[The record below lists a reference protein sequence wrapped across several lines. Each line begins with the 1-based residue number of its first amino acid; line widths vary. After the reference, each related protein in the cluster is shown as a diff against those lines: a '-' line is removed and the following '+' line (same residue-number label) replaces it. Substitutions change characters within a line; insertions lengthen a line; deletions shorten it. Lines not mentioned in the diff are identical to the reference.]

1 MNKEMRTQKNNY
13 GVTLLLLALLM
24 LPAELLAQAKTLYAV
39 TRDEPYAVVAID
51 PENPTAAQRLKSVN
65 VWATAGA
72 IVKHTMYVVGLDDD
86 FNTLVYSADLATG
99 DVSRLKNLGESAP
112 QPVEMTYDYTNETM
126 YFVTNSLRGE
136 NGEMALYTLNLET
149 FKMTSITDD
158 MGQTI
163 RAIAVDAAGQ
173 MYGLSR
179 SGQLY
184 LVNKTTGKVASQPIG
199 STGRPTS
206 GFTSMEFD
214 RASGMLYWT
223 LFEIAG
229 NSSTSTLLTID
240 PATAAATELGRIGA
254 GNGLYCVGLDMP
266 YEPSADTAPAKVDNL
281 TVTPAE
287 GGLLSATISWAN
299 PTLMANGDV
308 LASLTKVEVMRGDE
322 LVATLTEGIEPG
334 TQSSY
339 TDTTVPQSGE
349 YRYTVR
355 AYNEVGA
362 SADRFTDV
370 YVGHDLLKAPD
381 VVVAAFYDSKTNIV
395 AWTEV
400 TEGQHGGY
408 VDLETVVYD
417 VIRLND
423 QKVIVEGMGN
433 IDPKLGAYIIDAE
446 LADTLTR
453 YVYQVVARNSD
464 GRGEA
469 AESNALVNG
478 PSATMPFTANF
489 DRKNDADLWTVLDV
503 NQDGYT
509 FIWHRYTVMNGR
521 GLYIY
526 QCHPYNFALD
536 MIITPPVEF
545 QEGHSYKITVEACNS
560 FAPYPEAMRLYS
572 LPGYTTQG
580 AVPITE
586 EIEGINHPHE
596 LRPYE
601 FFITT
606 QDDGLGADDEKYT
619 SFIGVTCTSNPAMQM
634 LLIGG
639 VTIEDVTAAGIT
651 DHQSSTLNTQSST
664 YNLRGQ
670 RVSRP
675 TKGLYIRNGKKML
688 KN

>member
-1 MNKEMRTQKNNY
+1 MLS
-13 GVTLLLLALLM
+13 LLTLLM
-24 LPAELLAQAKTLYAV
+24 LPANLLAQAKTLYAV
-39 TRDEPYAVVAID
+39 TRDEPYAVVSID
-51 PENPTAAQRLKSVN
+51 PTKPADAQRLKSIN

-72 IVKHTMYVVGLDDD
+72 IVKHTMYVVGVDDD

-99 DVSRLKNLGESAP
+99 DITRLKNLGESAP

-136 NGEMALYTLNLET
+136 DGEMALYTMDMET
-149 FKMTSITDD
+149 FKLTSITDN

-179 SGQLY
+179 AGSLY
-184 LVNKTTGKVASQPIG
+184 LINKATGKVASQPIG
-199 STGRPTS
+199 STGRSTY
-206 GFTSMEFD
+206 GFTSIEFD
-214 RASGMLYWT
+214 RASGVLYWT
-223 LFEIAG
+223 LFENTG
-229 NSSTSTLLTID
+229 SGSVSTLLTID
-240 PATAAATELGRIGA
+240 PATAAATELGRIGT
-254 GNGLYCVGLDMP
+254 GNGLYCVGLDMT
-266 YEPSADTAPAKVDNL
+266 YEPSADTAPAKVDDL
-281 TVTPAE
+281 TATPAE
-287 GGLLSATISWAN
+287 SGQLRATISWTN
-299 PTLMANGDV
+299 PTLMANGEE
-308 LASLTKVEVMRGDE
+308 LANLTKVEVLRGDE
-322 LVATLTEGIEPG
+322 LVATLTEGVAPG
-334 TQSSY
+334 TRMSY
-339 TDTTVPQSGE
+339 EDTTVPLSGE

-355 AYNEVGA
+355 TYNEVGA

-370 YVGHDLLKAPD
+370 FVGHDLLKAPD
-381 VVVAAFYDSKTNIV
+381 TVIAALYDGTRNIV

-400 TEGQHGGY
+400 TEGQHGGF
-408 VDLETVVYD
+408 VDLNTVVYD
-417 VIRLND
+417 VVRLND
-423 QKVIVEGMGN
+423 QKLIAEGMGN
-433 IDPKLGAYIIDAE
+433 IDPELGAYLIDDQ

-453 YVYQVVARNSD
+453 YIYQVVARNSD

-478 PSATMPFTANF
+478 PSARCPFTANF
-489 DRKNDADLWTVLDV
+489 DRKSDADLWTVLDV

-580 AVPITE
+580 ATPITE
-586 EIEGINHPHE
+586 EIAGINHPHE

-601 FFITT
+601 FFITA
-606 QDDGLGADDEKYT
+606 QDDGYGANDEKYT
-619 SFIGVTCTSNPAMQM
+619 SFIGVTCTSDPAMQM
-634 LLIGG
+634 LLVGG
-639 VTIEDVTAAGIT
+639 VTIEDVTAAGIH
-651 DHQSSTLNTQSST
+651 DAKDGPAAVDNSYYSLS
-664 YNLRGQ
+664 GQ
-670 RVSRP
+670 RISRP
-675 TKGLYIRNGKKML
+675 GKGLYIRNGKKLMRR
-688 KN
+688 